1 MNGNGSAPNG
11 LSFWRSLAIG
21 SVGLLIGLG
30 AWIYTA
36 DRTAGAEALLR
47 VEERINGAIV
57 ELKGQANRDHERLI
71 GLERDHGALV
81 RTVDDHG
88 QRLAAVERKVR
99 P

>member
-1 MNGNGSAPNG
+1 MALKGEVACTQI
-11 LSFWRSLAIG
+11 LSTGKPFDPA
-21 SVGLLIGLG
+21 LLDEIHAEPWAHGKNIRP
-30 AWIYTA
+30 WMWTA
-36 DRTAGAEALLR
+36 DLAWLAVLGK
-47 VEERINGAIV
+47 
-57 ELKGQANRDHERLI
+57 LKGQANRDHERLI